1 MKILRK
7 KSLIIL
13 LPIIVMIGVVVAYQF
28 YHSSKQEK
36 VKTLTDEEI
45 RQKYIEILS
54 CTPEEPIDKKVIF
67 AEAMKQYWQYR
78 MDDLWTQD
86 KTHNEVHNFGYQTNV
101 VERHCGLKFDKKGK
115 PLEITKE
122 TCYPWVTPYKD
133 LEELFQALV
142 IQKWEPQNT
151 PEKYLDSAFRQRMY
165 SLNAKPYQPEID
177 SNIYM
182 GEQNFSIIKR
192 DYVTYTSFYPADC
205 CRLLSYQDIDEKIE
219 NYKEYSDYFLHIIS
233 PLLPKQVLG
242 EIYFLEIKVHSID
255 SVQED
260 FEYEGLG
267 FNLRTSDYDRKDKF
281 FESKKRYGYHYYP
294 VSLCGKGVFS
304 PSSLQ

>member
-13 LPIIVMIGVVVAYQF
+13 LPVIVMIGVVVAYQF
-28 YHSSKQEK
+28 YHSPKQGE

-54 CTPEEPIDKKVIF
+54 CTPEQPIDKKVIF

-78 MDDLWTQD
+78 MNDLWTQD
-86 KTHNEVHNFGYQTNV
+86 KTLNEVHNFGYQVNV

-142 IQKWEPQNT
+142 THKIESKWSHE
-151 PEKYLDSAFRQRMY
+151 EYVYSAFRQRMY
-165 SLNAKPYQPEID
+165 SLNAKPYKPEID
-177 SNIYM
+177 DNIYL
-182 GEQNFSIIKR
+182 GEHNFSIIKR
-192 DYVTYTSFYPADC
+192 DNETSTHFYPADC
-205 CRLLSYQDIDEKIE
+205 CRLLSYRDIE
-219 NYKEYSDYFLHIIS
+219 NEIS
-233 PLLPKQVLG
+233 EFDKRRTLPYTLPQ
-242 EIYFLEIKVHSID
+242 EILKNIHFLEIKRYYID
-255 SVQED
+255 RVQED
-260 FEYEGLG
+260 RAYEGLG
-267 FNLRTSDYDRKDKF
+267 SNLGSSNYDRKDEF
-281 FESKKRYGYHYYP
+281 FETKEKYGYSYYP
-294 VSLCGKGVFS
+294 ISLCGKGVFS
-304 PSSLQ
+304 PYSLQ